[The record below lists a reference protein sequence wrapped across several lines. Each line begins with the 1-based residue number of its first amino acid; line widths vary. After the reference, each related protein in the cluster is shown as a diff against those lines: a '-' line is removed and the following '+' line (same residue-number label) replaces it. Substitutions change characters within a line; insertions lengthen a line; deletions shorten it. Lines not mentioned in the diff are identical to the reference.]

1 MRIFKKKKKEITYF
15 IRTRNFLSPLS
26 PTIKPFESV
35 FIAKNFLSSSPERKR
50 IFSKNVQK
58 TRSNPR
64 ASHGAFVVSVQWRI
78 TPDEI
83 EATAR
88 IFHSMLMMPPNWRPL
103 PFYRAAISRP

>member
-1 MRIFKKKKKEITYF
+1 MRIFKKKKKKSCILLEQEIF
-15 IRTRNFLSPLS
+15 SLSLS

-78 TPDEI
+78 IPDEI